1 MRQSNQQRLDILEV
15 KTIYERSHEDDSN
28 VSSALISPG
37 GTHRK
42 EYMSGNEQ
50 HVTSNVVTEYQVMPT
65 DESKAPSKSIQI
77 LDLLNDICEE
87 NEEEDIMGKNMLPDS
102 SRNQESVTEKEED
115 KIMEEIMRLQ

>member
-1 MRQSNQQRLDILEV
+1 
-15 KTIYERSHEDDSN
+15 
-28 VSSALISPG
+28 
-37 GTHRK
+37 
-42 EYMSGNEQ
+42 
-50 HVTSNVVTEYQVMPT
+50 MPT

>member
-1 MRQSNQQRLDILEV
+1 
-15 KTIYERSHEDDSN
+15 
-28 VSSALISPG
+28 
-37 GTHRK
+37 
-42 EYMSGNEQ
+42 
-50 HVTSNVVTEYQVMPT
+50 MPT
-65 DESKAPSKSIQI
+65 DESKDPSKSIQI